1 MNHYATKEEQN
12 TEMNM
17 LVDVLATSHECPNV
31 PHKRRTKHRDE
42 YVDVLATS
50 HECPTVPCPIPG
62 LLGRLERGATRS
74 PDLPVLTYLVLYTPR
89 LVRISIHDPR
99 GSACSK
105 Y

>member
-62 LLGRLERGATRS
+62 PPWMSREGSYSVSRPAS
-74 PDLPVLTYLVLYTPR
+74 ANIPR
-89 LVRISIHDPR
+89 PLHS
-99 GSACSK
+99 
-105 Y
+105 